1 MIQEPDVKL
10 YSLSELIWELLK
22 KTFPR
27 VFGVDVVDVG
37 LE

>member
-10 YSLSELIWELLK
+10 YSLSQFIWELLK
-22 KTFPR
+22 EAFPR
-27 VFGVDVVDVG
+27 VFRVDVDVG